1 MTVNFMV
8 QSLVLSALRAMA
20 GALGLAAG
28 LACAN
33 AEVTNDPGKAT
44 VFLRFVCTERVNQAP
59 PGFDNALFTPDKRV
73 GWGSGAFV
81 RDNGLLVTT
90 DHSL

>member
-1 MTVNFMV
+1 
-8 QSLVLSALRAMA
+8 MA
-20 GALGLAAG
+20 GALGV
-28 LACAN
+28 AN

-44 VFLRFVCTERVNQAP
+44 VFLRFVCTELVKQAP

-73 GWGSGAFV
+73 GWRSGAFV

-90 DHSL
+90 DHSLADLTKLP

>member
-8 QSLVLSALRAMA
+8 RSLALSAWRAMA
-20 GALGLAAG
+20 GVLGVT

-33 AEVTNDPGKAT
+33 AEVTDDPGKAT